1 MAYKNIKILAI
12 VPARGGSKGIIGK
25 NLRKIGDKSLIALTA
40 DIAQKTPYIDRV
52 VLSTDNQEIFNE
64 GEKCGLE
71 IPFMRPS
78 ELAGDSALSVDVWR
92 HAWVESE
99 KTFKES
105 YQVSLLLEPTSPFR
119 KVADLEA
126 VVDLLINNSNEIVVT
141 VSKTPPDYSPEKALT
156 IGQDG
161 NLNTYLVGGERY
173 TIRQEL
179 PNYYYRNGVCY
190 GITKNRLFEEGIT
203 FGRGCAAV
211 VIDRPVVNIDTHDD
225 LDNARRLF
233 REGI

>member
-1 MAYKNIKILAI
+1 MAYKNVKILAI

-126 VVDLLINNSNEIVVT
+126 VVDLLIN
-141 VSKTPPDYSPEKALT
+141 Y
-156 IGQDG
+156 
-161 NLNTYLVGGERY
+161 
-173 TIRQEL
+173 
-179 PNYYYRNGVCY
+179 
-190 GITKNRLFEEGIT
+190 FE
-203 FGRGCAAV
+203 
-211 VIDRPVVNIDTHDD
+211 
-225 LDNARRLF
+225 
-233 REGI
+233 